1 MKPRLRD
8 TLRELAGVPVPRFVG
23 ANRVALLQGGDELFP
38 RMLQAIAAAR
48 REVWLATYI
57 FHDDPAARAVAEALM
72 TAAARGVTVRVV
84 VDGFGSIKSLPAV
97 RTRFAGSAVQLEVF
111 RPLDRWWAWLQPGQL
126 RRLHQKLC
134 VCDVPGEGEGEGDA
148 GMVAFVGGIN
158 LIDDRHDLNHGWTEQ
173 PRLDFA
179 VALQGPLAAHAQA
192 TARAMWTRAHLAR
205 HWRSEFRLAA
215 ASGHPLGE
223 TLALL
228 QQLRGSSAL
237 QHAPPADDRRPVRA
251 AFLVRD
257 NLRRRRVIERS
268 YVDAIRQARQSVDI
282 AVPYFYPGT
291 RFRRAL
297 RRAAQRGVRVR
308 LLLQG
313 KVDYRIAALAAQA
326 VYDELR
332 GHGVRIFEYTPAFL
346 HAKVARIDDDWA
358 TVGSSNID
366 PLSLLLNLE
375 ANVVVRDAG
384 FAAELGA
391 RFEQA
396 FAQSTEV
403 NAPMRRGLR
412 GWATRLVVGFAA
424 TLYLRV
430 AGITGRY

>member
-1 MKPRLRD
+1 MKRTLRD
-8 TLRELAGVPVPRFVG
+8 TLRELAGVPVPRFMG
-23 ANRVALLQGGDELFP
+23 GNEVALLQGGDELFP
-38 RMLQAIAAAR
+38 RMVAAIGAAQ

-57 FHDDPAARAVAEALM
+57 FHDDPAAQAVARALID
-72 TAAARGVTVRVV
+72 AAARGVTVRVV
-84 VDGFGSIKSLPAV
+84 IDGFGSIKSLPAV
-97 RTRFAGSAVQLEVF
+97 RARFAGSAVQLEVF

-134 VCDVPGEGEGEGDA
+134 VCDGA
-148 GMVAFVGGIN
+148 AALTAFVGGIN
-158 LIDDRHDLNHGWTEQ
+158 LIDDRNDLNHGWSDQ

-179 VALQGPLAAHAQA
+179 IELRGPLALSARAA
-192 TARAMWTRAHLAR
+192 TRAMWTRAHLAR
-205 HWRSEFRLAA
+205 HWRSEFRMAA
-215 ASGHPLGE
+215 ASEHPVGE
-223 TLALL
+223 TMGLL
-228 QQLRGSSAL
+228 QKLRGPAAL
-237 QHAPPADDRRPVRA
+237 ELDEAVDDPRPMRA

-257 NLRRRRVIERS
+257 NLRQRRVIERS
-268 YVDAIRQARQSVDI
+268 FTEAIRRARESVDI
-282 AVPYFYPGT
+282 AVPYFYPGH

-297 RRAAQRGVRVR
+297 RAAAQRGVRVR

-332 GHGVRIFEYTPAFL
+332 GHGVQIFEYTPAFL
-346 HAKVARIDDDWA
+346 HAKVARVDDDWA

-384 FAAELGA
+384 FSQQLAQ
-391 RFEQA
+391 RFDAA
-396 FAQSTEV
+396 FALSTEV
-403 NAPMRRGLR
+403 TEPMRRGLR
-412 GWATRLVVGFAA
+412 GWLTRVVVASAA